1 MRVVIFVLVAML
13 FSGCVIK
20 REPVDLMVL
29 DLPKPVDMALE
40 GSCGKTSLKI
50 SNAFVAAPLVS
61 LKMSYRKDGADVRT
75 FNRHRWLDMPS
86 NTLTQ
91 ELLLYT
97 RQSGIFE
104 SVFSAK
110 SRSKSEFILEV
121 SLDEFMHY
129 FEGGESFVRVEYALS
144 LIDAKQNRVL
154 SSKSFGSK
162 VVAKTPDAIGGVG
175 AYSEAIGNLLQESV
189 EWLARECR

>member
-29 DLPKPVDMALE
+29 DLPKPVDMALK

-86 NTLTQ
+86 NAIYD
-91 ELLLYT
+91 ELLAHI
-97 RQSGIFE
+97 RSSGLFGG
-104 SVFSAK
+104 VFSAK
-110 SRSKSEFILEV
+110 SRVRSELVLEL

-129 FEGGESFVRVEYALS
+129 FEGEESFVRVEYALS
-144 LIDAKQNRVL
+144 LIDT
-154 SSKSFGSK
+154 SSNKPLASRSFSSK
-162 VVAKTPDAIGGVG
+162 VVAKSGDAVGGVE
-175 AYSEAIGNLLQESV
+175 AYSRAVEELLASSI
-189 EWLARECR
+189 EWLESECR